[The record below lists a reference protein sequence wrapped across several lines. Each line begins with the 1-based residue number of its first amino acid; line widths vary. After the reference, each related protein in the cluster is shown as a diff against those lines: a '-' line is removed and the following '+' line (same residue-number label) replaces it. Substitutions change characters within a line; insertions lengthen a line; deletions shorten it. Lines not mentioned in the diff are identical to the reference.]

1 MRSLRFRLPLAILLS
16 FLLVVAPLSLNAQ
29 TKRPTAPKIKL
40 VLGIVIDQF
49 RYDYLT
55 RFEDQFGEGGFK
67 RFLHGGAVFTNAHYP
82 YTPTVTACG
91 HAVFM
96 SGSAPSENGIIAN
109 EWWDR
114 ETGKKVTSVS
124 DPNTKLLGGKEG
136 TGSSPHR
143 YLAST
148 IGDQLKIITAGQ
160 AKVIGVSLKDRA
172 AILPAGH
179 HPNGAYWYDAA
190 TGKIVSS
197 SYYFTDLPAWVK
209 KFNQDNSADKYFGR
223 KWEKLLPEAAYARSL
238 PDDSSFEKWKYGKTF
253 PYVITGGE
261 TKPGVKFYDQFEAT
275 PYANEMLVNLA
286 EAAIENEQLG
296 ADDIPDLLT
305 VSFSANDILGH
316 AVGPNSP
323 EVQDMTLR
331 TDRIL
336 ADFLAYIDKRV
347 GLQNTLIAFTADH
360 GVAPVPEHAQS
371 LGLGGRMETK
381 EVIDTINN
389 ALSKRF
395 GEEKWVAAFTYGN
408 VFLEYAALEHRR
420 ASLTEAQNIA
430 SDAVKKI
437 KGIAE
442 SFTRADIV
450 NGRLPRTRVAN
461 SVALGFNTER
471 NGDLVLVPKPFW
483 VFGEASPSATTHGT
497 PYSYDTHV
505 PVMFYGAGIKAGSFT
520 TPSSPLDIAP
530 TLAAI
535 LKIEQPSNVVGK
547 ILSEALKP

>member
-1 MRSLRFRLPLAILLS
+1 MLSKRLRSPLYLFVSLTIVFAN
-16 FLLVVAPLSLNAQ
+16 LSLVAQ
-29 TKRPTAPKIKL
+29 PKKPASPKIKL

-67 RFLHGGAVFTNAHYP
+67 RFLQGGAVFSNAHYP

-91 HAVFM
+91 HAAFM
-96 SGSAPSENGIIAN
+96 SGSAPNENGIIAN

-114 ETGKKVTSVS
+114 ETGKKITSVS
-124 DPNTKLLGGKEG
+124 DSNTKLLGGKEG
-136 TGSSPHR
+136 IGASPHR
-143 YLAST
+143 FLSST
-148 IGDQLKIITAGQ
+148 IGDQLKMTTAGQ
-160 AKVIGVSLKDRA
+160 AKVIGISLKDRA

-179 HPNGAYWYDAA
+179 HPNGAYWYDDT

-197 SYYFTDLPAWVK
+197 TYYFNDLPDWVK

-238 PDDSSFEKWKYGKTF
+238 PDDSPFEKWAYGKTF
-253 PYVITGGE
+253 PHTITGGE
-261 TKPGVKFYDQFEAT
+261 TKPGSKFYKQFEAT

-286 EAAIENEQLG
+286 KAAMENEQLG
-296 ADDIPDLLT
+296 TDDIPDVLT

-316 AVGPNSP
+316 YLGPNSP
-323 EVQDMTLR
+323 EVQDITLR

-336 ADFLAYIDKRV
+336 ADFLAYVDKKV

-371 LGLGGRMETK
+371 LGLGGRMEIK
-381 EVIDTINN
+381 EVTDTINA
-389 ALSKRF
+389 ALNRRF
-395 GEEKWVAAFTYGN
+395 GEEKWIASFTYGN
-408 VFLEYAALEHRR
+408 VFLDYAALTRR
-420 ASLTEAQNIA
+420 QASHAEAQNIA
-430 SDAVKKI
+430 SAAMKAI

-442 SFTRADIV
+442 AFTRTDILA
-450 NGRLPRTRVAN
+450 GRLPRTRVAN
-461 SVALGFNTER
+461 SVALGFNAER

-483 VFGEASPSATTHGT
+483 IFGEATPLATTHGT

-505 PVMFYGAGIKAGSFT
+505 PVIFYGAGIKAGFFT
-520 TPSSPLDIAP
+520 TPSSPMDIAP

-535 LKIEQPSNVVGK
+535 LKIEQPSNSMGQ
-547 ILSEALKP
+547 ILTEALKK